1 GCEYCKNTGYSG
13 RVAIHE
19 LLEITPE
26 LRQLIANRA
35 DMDTIRQTLKKSGMR
50 TLVEDGLSKI
60 TDGIT
65 SIEEVMSST
74 FE

>member
-1 GCEYCKNTGYSG
+1 
-13 RVAIHE
+13 